1 VSKKNCQQYWEKT
14 PKIREKRQK
23 PAIGP
28 QLFFLKK
35 RRIGKKKNTPADF
48 SRCLRISF
56 LKK

>member
-35 RRIGKKKNTPADF
+35 RRIGKKKEYARGF
-48 SRCLRISF
+48 F
-56 LKK
+56 